1 MLERGRELG
10 QELEQELEQVLE
22 QVMEQVLEQESGL
35 VQEQVLSKDQ
45 MVWLLVSMQESLHHR

>member
-1 MLERGRELG
+1 VLERGRELG

-35 VQEQVLSKDQ
+35 VQEQVLSKDR